1 MGYTVWVL
9 VLVALDR
16 LTKIWAVRGLQG
28 ARGGV
33 MDALPG
39 VFRFSYAQN
48 TGVAFSMLANGRWL
62 VVALNALLILGVFTY
77 LIVKKPRSRLLRL
90 GLLMVAA
97 GGIGNLIDRIA
108 LGYVIDFIEFT
119 FMRFAVFNVADI
131 CVSVGAALS
140 ALYFLRKGAGE
151 GGMDA

>member
-1 MGYTVWVL
+1 MVYAIWVILL
-9 VLVALDR
+9 VGLDR
-16 LTKIWAVRGLQG
+16 LSKFWAANWLYG

-39 VFRFSYAQN
+39 VFRFHYAEN

-62 VVALNALLILGVFTY
+62 VIVLNALLILAVLAY
-77 LIVKKPRSRLLRL
+77 LVAKKPRGRILRL
-90 GLLMVAA
+90 SLLMVAA

-119 FMRFAVFNVADI
+119 FVRFAVFNVADI
-131 CVSVGAALS
+131 CVSMGAALS
-140 ALYFLRKGAGE
+140 ALCFLRKGEDE
-151 GGMDA
+151 GGVGD